1 MMDVR
6 AFFESA
12 TVENASAP
20 YDTIH
25 LKIFYPTQM
34 ADSSQP
40 QNINQNFNTVSV
52 DWQYSPF
59 KVVIF
64 FNGIN
69 CDAYLYQWLA
79 IRLAKQGLVVV
90 TFSWV
95 AGNIP
100 GIISITPGVELS
112 MLAPDTYGTAP
123 TASALPTIL
132 AVLERLQIKG
142 VLAGRLDLNRI
153 ILGGHSAGGRVAIE
167 SAHPDFFPQI
177 VAAFAYGA
185 HTAGAIQLGYP
196 PNTILPLP
204 DSIPLLLIG
213 GTCDGV
219 IAQNGSGYG
228 VTWEKA
234 TTPVRRTFEEAIAGG
249 RNDSYLLLIEG
260 ANHFSIT
267 HPFDSTTNIFAD
279 FPSTQPEAQLQD
291 LISET
296 ISLFI
301 KAHLDHQTQAM
312 EALEEML
319 AGKNPIIESFERK

>member
-1 MMDVR
+1 MNVR

-12 TVENASAP
+12 TVEKASPP

-25 LKIFYPTQM
+25 LKIFYPTLM
-34 ADSSQP
+34 TDISQP
-40 QNINQNFNTVSV
+40 QNLSSV
-52 DWQYSPF
+52 AADSQYSPF

-69 CDAYLYQWLA
+69 CDAHLYQWLA
-79 IRLAKQGLVVV
+79 LKLAQQGLVVV

-95 AGNIP
+95 AKNIP
-100 GIISITPGVELS
+100 GIVGVTPGVDLS

-123 TASALPTIL
+123 TASALPTLL
-132 AVLERLQIKG
+132 AVLQRLQIKG
-142 VLAGRLDLNRI
+142 VLAGMLDLEQI

-167 SAHPDFFPQI
+167 SAQPELFPQI
-177 VAAFAYGA
+177 VAAFSYGA
-185 HTAGAIQLGYP
+185 HTAGVMQLGYP
-196 PNTILPLP
+196 ANTILPLP
-204 DSIPLLLIG
+204 DSRPLLLIG

-219 IAQNGSGYG
+219 IAQNGSIYG

-234 TTPVRRTFEEAIAGG
+234 TTPVERTFDEAITGG

-267 HPFDSTTNIFAD
+267 HPFDSTTNVFAD
-279 FPSTQPEAQLQD
+279 FPSTQPAAQLQN

-301 KAHLDHQTQAM
+301 KAHLSHQAQAM
-312 EALEEML
+312 EALEGML
-319 AGKNPIIESFERK
+319 VEENSLIESFKRK